1 MNNLSIK
8 KMNEITKKKKKG
20 FTLVE
25 LVIVIA
31 IIAILAAMAIP
42 KLGSMRTTA
51 KVSND
56 VAAAKNIATVA
67 STMVANGTLTAS
79 ITDLSSTTDTTAAA
93 LLAQLDGKAK
103 NGKAEAAG
111 TGFAVTLA
119 SNGGITVSA
128 TGTGASKTSHEL
140 YPDNTGSG
148 RTDYAN
154 DLS

>member
-1 MNNLSIK
+1 MKNLFIK
-8 KMNEITKKKKKG
+8 PMNELSKKKKKG

-67 STMVANGTLTAS
+67 STMVANGTLTSS
-79 ITDLSSTTDTTAAA
+79 ITDLSSSTDNNASA
-93 LLAQLDGKAK
+93 LVGQLDGKAK
-103 NGKAEAAG
+103 DGKAEASG
-111 TGFAVTLA
+111 NGFTVTLA
-119 SNGGITVSA
+119 SDGGITVTVKGNKTSA
-128 TGTGASKTSHEL
+128 THEL
-140 YPDNTGSG
+140 YPDSTGSG
-148 RTDYAN
+148 RTDYTN
-154 DLS
+154 DLN